1 MRSEYVH
8 RLLITI
14 AVTLFMGVQA
24 AWAQSCSSDG
34 DCTDSDPCTMEFCD
48 SGTCSYP
55 TNSTDSDGDGTPDCS
70 DGCPS
75 NSGQTYS
82 DPTCGCS
89 GTYSTG
95 TCGAGCGYSDTDS
108 DGDGSPDC
116 VDGCPNN
123 AGMTTPDPTCG
134 CTGCPP
140 CMMQGGDS
148 DGDGAC
154 DMTDGCPYDPAKTSG
169 GICGCGAPDIDSD
182 GDGPLDCNEGCP
194 NDPNKTIGG
203 QCGCG
208 IADIDSD
215 NDGSFDCNDSCPNDP
230 SKISP
235 GQCGCGSPETDNDSD
250 GAPDCVDDCPT
261 DPSKTNPGQCG
272 CNNSDSDSDS
282 DGTADCTDSCPM
294 DPQKT
299 GPGNC
304 GCGSTDYVC
313 GCSGD
318 PDSDGD
324 GTPDCNDLCPNDSN
338 KTSPGTCGCGNPDTD
353 GDGDGTLD
361 CNDQCPTDPSKTTP
375 GDCGCNGGTAGP
387 CGCSPCDACYMQGG
401 DSDGDGQC
409 NYYDSCPNDSGNDS
423 DSDGVCGDVDNCPN
437 TSNPDQANGDG
448 DSAGD
453 ICDACPSHSPQTTD
467 SDSDGDGTL
476 NCNDSCPNDNARTT
490 DSDSDLDGT
499 LDCNDLC
506 PSDPS
511 KSSTNICGCGT
522 PDTDSDSD
530 GTPDCNDACPND
542 ANKTAAGQCGCGN
555 PDTDSDSDGTADCV
569 DCGDGILV
577 GAEQCD
583 DGNLTNADGC
593 SALCAIEAGYSC
605 TGQPSV
611 CASLATATPTPTSTP
626 ASTSTAL
633 PSPTVTPLPTST
645 PTATVPPPI
654 VAAPG
659 SQTGGSVVSDRE
671 FEINGVGTPRE
682 TVELSVDSVI
692 VGSTQV
698 SDEGTWKFSLPPL
711 AVGVRSVT
719 AVTIRSNGAR
729 SAPSAPIVL
738 QVLES
743 AALDFAG
750 AGDTAVTAW
759 RSFGNMVRYKVRRAS
774 QKQWEGLEIGGRYAV
789 PGDYDG
795 DGVSDFAAVEPR
807 EDKLFWNI
815 RSSISGDT
823 NSVELGARGDLI
835 LGGCKF
841 QSTRGASLAVFR
853 RGTRQLIVR
862 DIGQTQAKV
871 ASLKSLGSADLLGC
885 GDSDGDGIDEIIFKV
900 RASDGSDAIAAFTSQ
915 GKRVV
920 DKTLVEFLRG
930 FVIRRSGTEVPLVAL
945 VLGTTRKGIPVRIE
959 TLAGSFS
966 FPLLYVSPSS
976 TIGMGFFTTSSGEQ
990 SAGLLWA
997 ENRTRTVFRRIL
1009 KRDSGAERLF
1019 KLPRRY
1025 RLLRAQN
1032 IYRTR

>member
-70 DGCPS
+70 DGCPY
-75 NSGQTYS
+75 NAAQTYS

-89 GTYSTG
+89 GLYSTG
-95 TCGAGCGYSDTDS
+95 SCGAGCGYSDPDSDSDGTVDCFDGCPNTPSMTTPDATCGCTPGGYSTGACGYGCGYSDPDSDSDGTPDCIDGCPNLNGWTSPGQCGCGNSETDS
-108 DGDGSPDC
+108 DSDGTADC
-116 VDGCPNN
+116 VDGCPNLS
-123 AGMTTPDPTCG
+123 GWTSPGRCG
-134 CTGCPP
+134 CGNNDT
-140 CMMQGGDS
+140 DS
-148 DGDGAC
+148 DGDGA
-154 DMTDGCPYDPAKTSG
+154 A
-169 GICGCGAPDIDSD
+169 
-182 GDGPLDCNEGCP
+182 
-194 NDPNKTIGG
+194 
-203 QCGCG
+203 
-208 IADIDSD
+208 
-215 NDGSFDCNDSCPNDP
+215 
-230 SKISP
+230 
-235 GQCGCGSPETDNDSD
+235 
-250 GAPDCVDDCPT
+250 DCVDECWSDT
-261 DPSKTNPGQCG
+261 YKTSPGQCG

-282 DGTADCTDSCPM
+282 DGTPDCIDSCPM

-299 GPGNC
+299 APGNC

-338 KTSPGTCGCGNPDTD
+338 KTSPGTCGCGTPDTD

-409 NYYDSCPNDSGNDS
+409 NDSDSCLNDPNNDS
-423 DSDGVCGDVDNCPN
+423 DGDGVCGDVDNCPN
-437 TSNPDQANGDG
+437 ASNPDQANADG

-453 ICDACPSHSPQTTD
+453 ICDGCPSHSPQTADSD
-467 SDSDGDGTL
+467 SDSDGTL
-476 NCNDSCPNDNARTT
+476 DCNDSCPNDDTRTT
-490 DSDSDLDGT
+490 DSDTDG
-499 LDCNDLC
+499 
-506 PSDPS
+506 
-511 KSSTNICGCGT
+511 
-522 PDTDSDSD
+522 D

-542 ANKTAAGQCGCGN
+542 ANKTVAGQCGCGN

-583 DGNLTNADGC
+583 DGNLTSADGC

-671 FEINGVGTPRE
+671 FEISGVGTPRE

-698 SDEGTWKFSLPPL
+698 NDEGTWKFSLPPL

-823 NSVELGARGDLI
+823 SSVELGARGDLI

-841 QSTRGASLAVFR
+841 QSARGASLAVFR

-976 TIGMGFFTTSSGEQ
+976 TIGMGFFTTNSGEQ

-1009 KRDSGAERLF
+1009 KRDAGAERLF